1 MDKIAAGAL
10 SLTALV
16 PSFFTN
22 DLTTPV
28 LGVGVTT
35 VAGAVLGT
43 YGAIGY
49 DETVRPRGRLFTLAL
64 STVIIAS
71 TVVGVIPRWMG
82 WTWANGGTEA
92 ALAGLAAVVI
102 SYLLPPTIKRAR
114 ELIGEFKLS
123 DLLPGRKNAAVTPR
137 PDNAPAAPPP
147 AAPPSGEDPDK

>member
-1 MDKIAAGAL
+1 MAAVDKIAAGAL
-10 SLTALV
+10 SLTAFV

-49 DETVRPRGRLFTLAL
+49 DETQRPRGRLFTLAL
-64 STVIIAS
+64 STVILAS
-71 TVVGVIPRWMG
+71 ITVGAIPRWLG
-82 WTWANGGTEA
+82 WEWSSGGAEG

-102 SYLLPPTIKRAR
+102 YYLLPPAIKRSR
-114 ELIGEFKLS
+114 ELVATFKLS
-123 DLLPGRKNAAVTPR
+123 DVLPFRKGAAAQT
-137 PDNAPAAPPP
+137 PPP
-147 AAPPSGEDPDK
+147 ATPPSGEDPEK

>member
-1 MDKIAAGAL
+1 MAAVDKIAAGAL
-10 SLTALV
+10 SLTALL
-16 PSFFTN
+16 PNFLTN

-71 TVVGVIPRWMG
+71 TVVGVVPRWMG
-82 WTWANGGTEA
+82 WEWASGGAEG

-102 SYLLPPTIKRAR
+102 YYLLPPAIKRAR
-114 ELIGEFKLS
+114 ELVADFKLS
-123 DLLPGRKNAAVTPR
+123 DLFPWRRNAGGAGT
-137 PDNAPAAPPP
+137 
-147 AAPPSGEDPDK
+147 

>member
-1 MDKIAAGAL
+1 MAALDKIAAGAL

-16 PSFFTN
+16 PNFLTN

-43 YGAIGY
+43 YAAIGY
-49 DETVRPRGRLFTLAL
+49 DETQRPRGRLFTLAM
-64 STVIIAS
+64 STVILAS
-71 TVVGVIPRWMG
+71 TSVGAVPRWMG
-82 WTWANGGTEA
+82 WEWSSGGAEG

-102 SYLLPPTIKRAR
+102 YYLLPPAIKRAR

-123 DLLPGRKNAAVTPR
+123 DVLPFRKGAAAQT
-137 PDNAPAAPPP
+137 PPP
-147 AAPPSGEDPDK
+147 AAPPSGEDPEK